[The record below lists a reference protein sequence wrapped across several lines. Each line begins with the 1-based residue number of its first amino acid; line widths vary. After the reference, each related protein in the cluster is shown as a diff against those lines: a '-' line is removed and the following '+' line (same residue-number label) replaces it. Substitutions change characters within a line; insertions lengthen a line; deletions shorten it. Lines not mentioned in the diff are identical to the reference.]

1 MYKYHK
7 VNCHKVIHHL
17 NNWNFKQFEI
27 AFLKKLNCMDRVH
40 MSQDHRATT
49 CKQFT
54 LNHKSP
60 KIPGIHLIN
69 PWGWKCQPNLEPS
82 SGFETGGG
90 SKSDSVFDDPLM
102 CSNSIRSGYVVSE
115 CVEDIPLR
123 CSRSSPTW
131 VFHKKLFWC
140 RNSTGTQLQWSI
152 FFTGTHQDVGNEDNM
167 QNIFYKFT
175 SNICWNLMWTY
186 FVRLTFSQKIK
197 KNFTKIKDLLP
208 SFVILH
214 IRICPFI

>member
-1 MYKYHK
+1 MYMYMYVWIGFTCLKIIEPQH
-7 VNCHKVIHHL
+7 VNSL
-17 NNWNFKQFEI
+17 
-27 AFLKKLNCMDRVH
+27 LL
-40 MSQDHRATT
+40 TT
-49 CKQFT
+49 
-54 LNHKSP
+54 KSP
-60 KIPGIHLIN
+60 KVPGTHLIN
-69 PWGWKCQPNLEPS
+69 PWGWKCQPNLDPS
-82 SGFETGGG
+82 SGFELEGG

-115 CVEDIPLR
+115 CEILRWVEDIPLL

-131 VFHKKLFWC
+131 MFHKKLFWC